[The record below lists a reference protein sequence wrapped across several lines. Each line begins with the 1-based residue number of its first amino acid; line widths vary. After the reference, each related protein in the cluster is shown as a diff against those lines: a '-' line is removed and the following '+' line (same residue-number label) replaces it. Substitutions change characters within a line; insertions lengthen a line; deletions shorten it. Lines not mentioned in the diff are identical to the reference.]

1 MGRIITIAN
10 QKGGV
15 GKTAT
20 AVNLGAS
27 LAMEGKRV
35 LLVDL
40 DPQCNATS
48 GVGQDAASWDKS
60 SYAAIMGAGEIDK
73 LVKPIEPQGLSLL
86 PSSPHLTGAEV
97 ELVGEQNR
105 ERRLKAAL
113 GRIVYLYDFLLVDTP
128 PSLGLLTLN
137 ALAAADGV
145 LVPLQCEYY
154 ALEGLS
160 RLLETIDMV
169 RESLNPKLRMDG
181 IVLTMFDSRNNLSH
195 QVSEEV
201 VRHFGNRV
209 FETVIPRNVR
219 IGESPSFG
227 KPIVLY
233 EPSCRGAQTYRA
245 LGKELVARA
254 EHGVPPSSFARSEG

>member
-1 MGRIITIAN
+1 MGKIIVIAN

-20 AVNLGAS
+20 AVNLSAS
-27 LAMEGKRV
+27 LALEGKRT

-48 GVGQDAASWDKS
+48 GVGCDAAKAEQSV
-60 SYAAIMGAGEIDK
+60 YAAIMDAARAEDLI
-73 LVKPIEPQGLSLL
+73 KPIAPEGLSLL

-97 ELVGEQNR
+97 ELVDVPDR
-105 ERRLKAAL
+105 EKRLKLAL
-113 GRIVYLYDFLLVDTP
+113 APVVYLYDYLIVDCP

-160 RLLETIDMV
+160 RLLETIEMV
-169 RESLNPKLRMDG
+169 RGSINTKLRLEG
-181 IVLTMFDSRNNLSH
+181 ILLTMFDARNNLSH

-233 EPSCRGAQTYRA
+233 DPHCRGAETYKA
-245 LGKELVARA
+245 FTKELIARA
-254 EHGVPPSSFARSEG
+254 KYGVPSSTFSKK

>member
-1 MGRIITIAN
+1 MGKIIAIAN

-20 AVNLGAS
+20 SVNLSAG
-27 LAMEGKRV
+27 LALEGKKT
-35 LLVDL
+35 LLVDF

-48 GVGQDAASWDKS
+48 GVGGTPADAEGGI
-60 SYAAIMGAGEIDK
+60 YGAISDRSRVEDLMME
-73 LVKPIEPQGLSLL
+73 LEPQGLSLL

-97 ELVGEQNR
+97 ELVDAD
-105 ERRLKAAL
+105 ERDKKLKQAL
-113 GRIVYLYDFLLVDTP
+113 SSVVYLFDYIIVDCP
-128 PSLGLLTLN
+128 PSLGMLTLN
-137 ALAAADGV
+137 ALSAADSV

-160 RLLETIDMV
+160 RLIETVDMV
-169 RESLNPKLRMDG
+169 RGSINPKLRLEG
-181 IVLTMFDSRNNLSH
+181 ILLTMFDARNNLSH

-219 IGESPSFG
+219 IGEAPSFG
-227 KPIVLY
+227 KPILLY
-233 EPSCRGAQTYRA
+233 DPQCRGARTYLA
-245 LGKELVARA
+245 LARELIARGKY
-254 EHGVPPSSFARSEG
+254 GIPDKTPNS

>member
-1 MGRIITIAN
+1 
-10 QKGGV
+10 V

-20 AVNLGAS
+20 AVNLSAA
-27 LAMEGKRV
+27 LALEGKRA
-35 LLVDL
+35 LLVDF

-48 GVGQDAASWDKS
+48 GVGSEAVSAEESV
-60 SYAAIMGAGEIDK
+60 YAAIMDAERTEDLIK
-73 LVKPIEPQGLSLL
+73 SVEPEGLGLL

-97 ELVGEQNR
+97 ELVEVQSR
-105 ERRLKAAL
+105 EKRLKEAL
-113 GRIVYLYDFLLVDTP
+113 MPVIYLYDYIIVDCP
-128 PSLGLLTLN
+128 PSLGMLTLN
-137 ALAAADGV
+137 ALAAADSV

-160 RLLETIDMV
+160 RLIETVEMV
-169 RESLNPKLRMDG
+169 RVSLNPKLRLEG
-181 IVLTMFDSRNNLSH
+181 ILLTMFDARNNLSH

-233 EPSCRGAQTYRA
+233 DPHCRGSETYRSLA
-245 LGKELVARA
+245 KELITRGK
-254 EHGVPPSSFARSEG
+254 HPVPDVSFSGK

>member
-1 MGRIITIAN
+1 LGRIITIAN

-27 LAMEGKRV
+27 LALEGKRV

-48 GVGQDAASWDKS
+48 GVGQEAAPAEESA
-60 SYAAIMGAGEIDK
+60 YAAMMGAAGTDN
-73 LVKPIEPQGLSLL
+73 LVRPVPPEGLFLL

-97 ELVGEQNR
+97 ELVNEPNR
-105 ERRLKAAL
+105 EKRLKNAL
-113 GRIVYLYDFLLVDTP
+113 APIVYLYDFLLVDCP

-160 RLLETIDMV
+160 RLLETVEMV
-169 RESLNPKLRMDG
+169 RESVNPRLRMDG

-233 EPSCRGAQTYRA
+233 DPICRGAQTYRA
-245 LGKELVARA
+245 LAKELIARV
-254 EHGVPPSSFARSEG
+254 EHGVPSSSFARSEQ